1 MKFRPLGA
9 LERPF
14 VLGAGNESLARMADL
29 EQDLRLLVPAI
40 VLAVQEMVEE
50 PQLLL
55 AAVIRVEMRPVLAAM
70 DFEPFL
76 PRCGLHEAFE
86 IPARMKTLAAPI
98 GGGKQR
104 RRDLVPHRRA
114 SAMISVGERMGEK
127 TVTEISAVASERA
140 LAERL
145 RSAYELSV
153 HGRTLAALAG
163 AVLHSLDLHVVPVL
177 PERA

>member
-1 MKFRPLGA
+1 
-9 LERPF
+9 
-14 VLGAGNESLARMADL
+14 
-29 EQDLRLLVPAI
+29 
-40 VLAVQEMVEE
+40 MVEE

-55 AAVIRVEMRPVLAAM
+55 AAVIRVEMSPVLAAV

-76 PRCGLHEAFE
+76 PRCGLNKAFE

-104 RRDLVPHRRA
+104 RCDLVPHRRA
-114 SAMISVGERMGEK
+114 RAMISVVEGMGEN
-127 TVTEISAVASERA
+127 VATEIGAVAGELI

-145 RSAYELSV
+145 RPTYKLSV
-153 HGRTLAALAG
+153 HGRAPAAFSR
-163 AVLHSLDLHVVPVL
+163 AVLHGLDLHVVPVL